1 MSSTINIHKSDK
13 AQATQPCSLGIGLW
27 AGGGDG
33 GAKFLRSG
41 KNQCE
46 IRAKQIFV
54 TLRKLRD
61 VRENLCVC
69 REVFGMSG
77 NFFWYMSGKFCRRL
91 CRYVRRNF
99 FGYVRKKISVTPPR
113 SPTILGRNINVQF
126 ACSSKLYCAPPP
138 NKIRPIRP

>member
-1 MSSTINIHKSDK
+1 
-13 AQATQPCSLGIGLW
+13 
-27 AGGGDG
+27 
-33 GAKFLRSG
+33 
-41 KNQCE
+41 
-46 IRAKQIFV
+46 
-54 TLRKLRD
+54 
-61 VRENLCVC
+61 
-69 REVFGMSG
+69 
-77 NFFWYMSGKFCRRL
+77 MSGKFCRRL